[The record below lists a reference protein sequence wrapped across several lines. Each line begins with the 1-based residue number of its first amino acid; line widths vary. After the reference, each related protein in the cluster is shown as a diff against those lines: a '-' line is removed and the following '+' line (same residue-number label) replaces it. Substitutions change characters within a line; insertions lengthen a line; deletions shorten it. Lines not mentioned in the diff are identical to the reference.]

1 MTEML
6 LLDPVQVLQGP
17 GHSVEIGGAALF
29 RDGRL
34 EALGEAARTA
44 ARGADITAQDAA
56 TTARALP
63 GGCTFVPARPVS
75 RPGETLNSLMRS
87 AGAGGFGQVALMPD
101 GDARR
106 ERPEQL
112 QGFQLKDCDVDV
124 HLWAGFSQGGDGEQ
138 LTPHADLIEAGA
150 VGLSDGGAIP
160 SMALIDRALTLGEL
174 RISTA
179 PDRAP

>member
-34 EALGEAARTA
+34 EASATARTA
-44 ARGADITAQDAA
+44 GRGADITAQDAA
-56 TTARALP
+56 HQLLAPCLVDAHSFLHEP
-63 GGCTFVPARPVS
+63 FQGQ
-75 RPGETLNSLMRS
+75 GETLSSLMRS
-87 AGAGGFGQVALMPD
+87 AGAGGFGQIALMPD
-101 GDARR
+101 GDTRR
-106 ERPEQL
+106 ERPEHL
-112 QGFQLKDCDVDV
+112 QGFQLKDCDVNV

-150 VGLSDGGAIP
+150 VGLSDGGSIP
-160 SMALIDRALTLGEL
+160 SMALPIGHSPWGSSDQHR
-174 RISTA
+174 S
-179 PDRAP
+179 